1 MENEMMENRKMK
13 KIIIPL
19 GIGILVLIILVILF
33 SFKKDAENANTDQA
47 TELPY
52 GNEYFEIDIDDPA
65 FDASTPIESGDFE
78 QFEIEV
84 EGLEDLGPVSAVVN
98 GASPI
103 TKDNVVITN
112 EGVVAD
118 NTGILGADNAPKQT
132 GFLNPE
138 ELPEQVLQIKV
149 SNSGFEPKQFTTVSG
164 APTTISLT
172 SSDNLSHNLV
182 FSHRL
187 LSSISIFV
195 GPGQT
200 KAITFQAPETP
211 GVYDFKCLV
220 PGHEE
225 RGEVGQMIVK

>member
-1 MENEMMENRKMK
+1 MKSGKTK
-13 KIIIPL
+13 KIIIL
-19 GIGILVLIILVILF
+19 FGIVILILIILVILF
-33 SFKKDAENANTDQA
+33 KLKKDAETTNIDQA
-47 TELPY
+47 KELPY
-52 GNEYFEIDIDDPA
+52 SNDYFEIDIEDPA

-78 QFEIEV
+78 KFELEG
-84 EGLEDLGPVSAVVN
+84 EGLEDLGPVSVVVK

-103 TKDNVVITN
+103 TEDNIVITN
-112 EGVVAD
+112 EGVVTD
-118 NTGILGADNAPKQT
+118 NTGILGSDKAPKQT
-132 GFLNPE
+132 GFLTPE

-149 SNSGFEPKQFTTVSG
+149 SSAGFEPRQFTTVAG

-187 LSSISIFV
+187 LSSVSIFV

-211 GVYDFKCLV
+211 GIYGFKCLV

-225 RGEVGQMIVK
+225 KGEIGQMVVK

>member
-1 MENEMMENRKMK
+1 MKNGKIK
-13 KIIIPL
+13 KIIIL
-19 GIGILVLIILVILF
+19 FGIVVLILIILIILF
-33 SFKKDAENANTDQA
+33 KLKKDKNNDINQT

-52 GNEYFEIDIDDPA
+52 SNDYFEIDIEDPA

-78 QFEIEV
+78 KFELEG
-84 EGLEDLGPVSAVVN
+84 EGLEDLGLVSVVVK

-103 TKDNVVITN
+103 TEDNIVITN
-112 EGVVAD
+112 EGVVTD
-118 NTGILGADNAPKQT
+118 NTGILGSDKAPKQT
-132 GFLNPE
+132 GFLTPE

-149 SNSGFEPKQFTTVSG
+149 SSAGFEPRQFTTVAG

-200 KAITFQAPETP
+200 KAITFQAPEIP
-211 GVYDFKCLV
+211 GIYGFKCLV

-225 RGEVGQMIVK
+225 RGEIGQMIIK